1 MSSPSSSTPQ
11 SQNSLTTNEALQE
24 ASEASLEELMNRSP
38 TLSDSEVDR
47 IVEYLRAQKTK
58 FAQQEA
64 QPKPKKTPR
73 QKGPIFSA
81 DELLKAMDLE

>member
-1 MSSPSSSTPQ
+1 MSSQSSSTPK

-24 ASEASLEELMNRSP
+24 ASEASIDELMNRTP
-38 TLSDSEVDR
+38 TLSDSEIDR
-47 IVEYLRAQKTK
+47 ITEYLRAHKVK

-64 QPKPKKTPR
+64 QPKPKKAPR